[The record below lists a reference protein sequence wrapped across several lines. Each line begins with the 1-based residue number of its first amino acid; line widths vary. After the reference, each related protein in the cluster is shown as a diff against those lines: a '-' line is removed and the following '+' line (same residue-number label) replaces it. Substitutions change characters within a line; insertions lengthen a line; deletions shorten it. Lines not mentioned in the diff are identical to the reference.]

1 MAFPQFVE
9 VTATT
14 NSSGDATAYTDNI
27 RGKIIAVKYTK
38 ASSGSYADGVDFT
51 ITTEASLRN
60 VWVDT
65 NINATETVVPKELND
80 GTDGA
85 DLTGVYDHIR
95 AFNERVKVVVAS
107 GGDTKTG
114 TFTVFY
120 E

>member
-1 MAFPQFVE
+1 MAFPQSAS
-9 VTATT
+9 VTVTSIADG
-14 NSSGDATAYTDNI
+14 SGTGYTENI

-38 ASSGSYADGVDFT
+38 ASSGSYTDGVDFT
-51 ITTEASLRN
+51 ITTETTLRDI
-60 VWVDT
+60 WVDT

-80 GTDGA
+80 GSTGS

-95 AFNERVKVVVAS
+95 VFNERVKVVLAS
-107 GGDTKTG
+107 AGDTKTG

>member
-1 MAFPQFVE
+1 MAFPQSTE
-9 VTATT
+9 VTVTTIADGSATE
-14 NSSGDATAYTDNI
+14 YTSVI
-27 RGKIIAVKYTK
+27 RGKIIAVKYEKTD
-38 ASSGSYADGVDFT
+38 YADTVDFT
-51 ITTEASLRN
+51 ITTETSLRD

-65 NINATETVVPKELND
+65 NITATETVVPKELND
-80 GTDGA
+80 GTTGA

-95 AFNERVKVVVAS
+95 VFNERVKIVIAG

>member
-1 MAFPQFVE
+1 MAFPQFVS

-14 NSSGDATAYTDNI
+14 DVSEAATVYTEAI

-38 ASSGSYADGVDFT
+38 VDFTDGVDFT
-51 ITTEASLRN
+51 ITTETTLRN

-85 DLTGVYDHIR
+85 DLTAIYDHVR
-95 AFNERVKVVVAS
+95 AFNERIKIVVAS
-107 GGDTKTG
+107 GGATKTG

>member
-1 MAFPQFVE
+1 MSFPQSVSVTVATIADGSGTDYTE
-9 VTATT
+9 V
-14 NSSGDATAYTDNI
+14 I
-27 RGKIIAVKYTK
+27 RGRIIAVKYTK
-38 ASSGSYADGVDFT
+38 VNYADGVDFT
-51 ITTEASLRN
+51 ITTEDSLRD

-65 NINATETVVPKELND
+65 NINATESVVPRLLCD

-85 DLTGVYDHIR
+85 DLTAVYDYIR
-95 AFNERVKVVVAS
+95 VFNERVKIVIAS